1 VLDTNA
7 ALDWLVFGAPSMT
20 AVAVAISGGHVR
32 WLACASMRLELEHM
46 LKHPSLARW
55 QHDPAVALQ
64 IFDSCAVHMP
74 EPQLGAD
81 VRLRCT
87 DPDDQ
92 VFIDLAIATPAHWL
106 LTHDHALLKLAKRAR
121 RLGVQVLRPADW
133 PGPAPLLASAPTEV
147 ISAQ

>member
-7 ALDWLVFGAPSMT
+7 ALDWLVFGAPAMK
-20 AVAVAISGGHVR
+20 AVAFAISGGHVN
-32 WLACASMRLELEHM
+32 WLACSSMRAELKHMLEH
-46 LKHPSLARW
+46 LSLAHW

-64 IFDSCAVHMP
+64 VFDSCAIHMP

-106 LTHDHALLKLAKRAR
+106 LAHDRALLKLARRAR

-133 PGPAPLLASAPTEV
+133 PGPASLLASA
-147 ISAQ
+147 SAKVTSEP